1 MLEKKLYHALFIRKF
16 YVPILKMFSYRH
28 LSVILLINKIFHSDI
43 NELFLKF
50 HEILN
55 KFKNPL
61 KDEN

>member
-1 MLEKKLYHALFIRKF
+1 M
-16 YVPILKMFSYRH
+16 YVKIWHVRRYQ
-28 LSVILLINKIFHSDI
+28 INKIFHSDI